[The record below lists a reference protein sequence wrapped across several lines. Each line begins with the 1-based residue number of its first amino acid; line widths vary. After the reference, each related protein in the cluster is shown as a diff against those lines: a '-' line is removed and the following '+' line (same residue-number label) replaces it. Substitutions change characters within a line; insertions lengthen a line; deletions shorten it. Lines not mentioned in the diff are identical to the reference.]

1 MADIKRFDFNKIAAD
16 LGYVAEGG
24 PGGRPAGGPGGK
36 PGGPGGKPGKAP
48 ISATRS

>member
-1 MADIKRFDFNKIAAD
+1 MWPK
-16 LGYVAEGG
+16 GG

-48 ISATRS
+48 DFSDPELIRKNALRFKAMVAR